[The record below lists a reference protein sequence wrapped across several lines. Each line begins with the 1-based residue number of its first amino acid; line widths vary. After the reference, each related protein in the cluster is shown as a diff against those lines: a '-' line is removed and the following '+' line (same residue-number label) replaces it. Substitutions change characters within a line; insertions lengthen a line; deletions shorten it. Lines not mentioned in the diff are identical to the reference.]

1 MNEVSGKANQLLL
14 QACAHRGID
23 PERLLE
29 GLPLTLERLRD
40 PGRRIDWDVHVELI
54 ERLARACGGPE
65 ALAEAGA
72 EVHEAEWLRRLRS
85 LGAVFLDARRVFWI
99 GCRWIGPSLFS
110 HVRFA
115 YDEVEGGRVRMTV
128 EIPEPYRPSPAFFE
142 MMGGSLRSATL
153 ANGFGAP
160 AQVTLDTDG
169 RRAVYDILPPPRPPL
184 VELFRRLLHLPFAA
198 SSAIEELG
206 AAQEDLNRS
215 VRELAQARQQIG
227 EREQQLETIDA
238 LGRQLVDEVETRRLG
253 DGLLESL
260 RERFGWSGA
269 ALWVAGAD
277 REDLELVCHSGTGSG
292 PARPHPLMAGGRTV
306 GRLDVWGDGAS
317 RDGVFERV
325 LPWIAVTVA
334 NAQARER
341 GERDVHDFR
350 WTGESGKDLFLIVDA
365 EGGIRYAG
373 PTIEPLLGH
382 TQEEAGAME
391 ITRLVHPEDWPDL
404 AHTFAASLAGPGS
417 ATFSRARVR
426 HRDGSWRVVEGVG
439 IKVLDEHR
447 RDVYLLACS
456 DITDRQ
462 RAH

>member
-1 MNEVSGKANQLLL
+1 MNEVSSKANELVFE
-14 QACAHRGID
+14 ACAHRGID
-23 PERLLE
+23 ARRLLE
-29 GLPLTLERLRD
+29 GLPVTLDRLRE
-40 PGRRIDWDVHVELI
+40 PGRRVDWDLHVELI
-54 ERLARACGGPE
+54 ERLGRACGGPE
-65 ALAEAGA
+65 ALAEAGSQ
-72 EVHEAEWLRRLRS
+72 VHEAQWLRRLRS
-85 LGAVFLDARRVFWI
+85 LGAVFLDARRLFWI

-110 HVRFA
+110 HVSFA
-115 YDEVEGGRVRMTV
+115 YEEVADGRVRMTV
-128 EIPEPYRPSPAFFE
+128 EIPEPYRPSRAFFE
-142 MMGGSLRSATL
+142 MMGGSLRAAPL

-160 AQVTLDTDG
+160 AEVTLRTDG
-169 RRAVYDILPPPRPPL
+169 RRAVYEIVPPPRPPL
-184 VELFRRLLHLPFAA
+184 VELFRRLLYLPFAA

-215 VRELAQARQQIG
+215 VRELAQARRQIG
-227 EREQQLETIDA
+227 EREQQLEAIDA
-238 LGRQLVDEVETRRLG
+238 IGRQLVDQVETRQLG

-269 ALWVAGAD
+269 ALWVAGGD

-292 PARPHPLMAGGRTV
+292 PARGHPLTAGGRTV

-317 RDGVFERV
+317 RDGVLERV

-334 NAQARER
+334 NVKARER
-341 GERDVHDFR
+341 GAHDFR
-350 WTGESGKDLFLIVDA
+350 WAGESGKDLFLIVDA

-391 ITRLVHPEDWPDL
+391 ITRLVHPEDWPEL
-404 AHTFAASLAGPGS
+404 AHTFTASLAGPGS
-417 ATFSRARVR
+417 ATFSKARVR

-456 DITDRQ
+456 DVTDRQ